1 MTSDVVMLTLRHT
14 GWRLTARV
22 STLGHVAEAERGGHR
37 ITVAGRSSEV
47 AWLALWAKLTGPR
60 RFVVSDRPRV

>member
-1 MTSDVVMLTLRHT
+1 MTTEAVMIALRHA
-14 GWRLTARV
+14 GWSVGERSTAA
-22 STLGHVAEAERGGHR
+22 GHVAEAERGGHR
-37 ITVAGRSSEV
+37 VAVAARSPEV